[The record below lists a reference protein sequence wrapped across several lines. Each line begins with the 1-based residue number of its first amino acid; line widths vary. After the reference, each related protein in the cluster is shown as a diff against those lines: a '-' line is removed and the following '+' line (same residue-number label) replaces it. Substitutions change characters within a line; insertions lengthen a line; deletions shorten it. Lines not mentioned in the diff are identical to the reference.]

1 MDLQKIKYIA
11 DRYYINLDGFDLNN
25 LNNFAT
31 DATFS
36 MQQAIYIHEYYH
48 YLTNITTFF
57 GVRQFNCAFQDKV
70 RLITILLKKAGL
82 DAFPIG
88 TNSRADC
95 AYEIEYWKSV
105 DDIMNLDD
113 LDKDFYEKVMKSPNK
128 RFTITNYTKKFIP
141 VSAVKDGVLQKGA
154 HSYYEIAIDG
164 VPTANSFNLS
174 DGMIDEFLNR
184 SIDEYLF
191 EHDMADNCDVLRS
204 QDFYPYQVYDEL
216 IHYFGFDRVDT
227 RLKIMLAYFA
237 LHSFNPVVC
246 LIETLEAIKLYGF
259 EIFANDPEAFLLNR
273 LQGNELRCYAMI
285 LDNERIYVNECLSH
299 GRKNLADTM
308 TLIYQKQ
315 YDAYHLL
322 GKDFFYFI
330 RPFFI
335 PNIDDLSGRQKFL
348 KMFLDIRSQ
357 MAEPI
362 LVQGGKM
369 IDADK
374 DSFKNHLAFHIAAY
388 EIFDSLY
395 AYRIAQR
402 LPKRKMRYKYPVE
415 SPDTDK
421 LESLPDVLPL
431 IETWHVA
438 LNDLSLYAVYLN
450 EKKKL

>member
-95 AYEIEYWKSV
+95 AYEIEYCKSV

-184 SIDEYLF
+184 SIDEYL
-191 EHDMADNCDVLRS
+191 L
-204 QDFYPYQVYDEL
+204 
-216 IHYFGFDRVDT
+216 
-227 RLKIMLAYFA
+227 
-237 LHSFNPVVC
+237 
-246 LIETLEAIKLYGF
+246 
-259 EIFANDPEAFLLNR
+259 
-273 LQGNELRCYAMI
+273 
-285 LDNERIYVNECLSH
+285 
-299 GRKNLADTM
+299 
-308 TLIYQKQ
+308 
-315 YDAYHLL
+315 
-322 GKDFFYFI
+322 
-330 RPFFI
+330 
-335 PNIDDLSGRQKFL
+335 
-348 KMFLDIRSQ
+348 
-357 MAEPI
+357 
-362 LVQGGKM
+362 
-369 IDADK
+369 
-374 DSFKNHLAFHIAAY
+374 FKNHLAFHIAAY

-450 EKKKL
+450 EKKKP